1 MKIIKS
7 FLLVLFISTIL
18 LFVPKST
25 PAQVDPGLDS
35 ERLIV
40 KFSPITPRFYRE
52 NLVSSYGLFQ
62 GEALRLKDTVVLKVP
77 KKRIA
82 EIIGKLNKNFSVEY
96 AEIDFWAEA
105 LEVPNDPRFSEQWGL
120 TKIQA
125 LNGWSITHGGAGV
138 DIAIIDT
145 GINRNHPDLGS
156 KIVLSVN
163 CTISGCPNQT
173 TTDPDGHGTHVAGIA
188 SAVTNNSIGVAGLA
202 WEGRLMSVKVLD
214 DTGGGYYSWIANGI
228 ILAADNGAEVI
239 NLSLGG
245 SSPSLTLENAINYA
259 WGKGVV
265 IAAAAGN
272 NGRSLRIYPGY
283 YLKVIAVA
291 ATDATDKKAS
301 FSNYGNWVDVAAPGV
316 SILST
321 YNNGYSTLS
330 GTSMATPFV
339 SGLAALLKG
348 QNPGLTNSE
357 VRNKIESSS
366 DSISGTG
373 NYWTWGRINVCR
385 ALGCVSSLA
394 PSPTPTPSPTPAASL
409 APTPT
414 LTPTPSPSPTP
425 TSTLTPTSSPT
436 PTPTPSPSPS
446 PKPWWCKYIP
456 DHYSCK

>member
-1 MKIIKS
+1 MRIIKS

-25 PAQVDPGLDS
+25 PAQVDPTLDS

-62 GEALRLKDTVVLKVP
+62 GEALRLKDTLVLKVP

-82 EIIGKLNKNFSVEY
+82 EIIGRLNKNFSVEY

-125 LNGWSITHGGAGV
+125 LSGWDITHGGAGV

-145 GINRNHPDLGS
+145 GINLNHPDLGS
-156 KIVLSVN
+156 KIILSVN
-163 CTISGCPNQT
+163 CTISGCPSQT

-202 WEGRLMSVKVLD
+202 WEGRLISVKALD

-245 SSPSLTLENAINYA
+245 SFPSLTLENAINYA

-272 NGRSLRIYPGY
+272 NGRNTRIYPAY
-283 YLKVIAVA
+283 YANTIATA
-291 ATDATDKKAS
+291 ATDSNDKKA
-301 FSNYGNWVDVAAPGV
+301 G
-316 SILST
+316 
-321 YNNGYSTLS
+321 
-330 GTSMATPFV
+330 
-339 SGLAALLKG
+339 
-348 QNPGLTNSE
+348 
-357 VRNKIESSS
+357 
-366 DSISGTG
+366 
-373 NYWTWGRINVCR
+373 
-385 ALGCVSSLA
+385 
-394 PSPTPTPSPTPAASL
+394 
-409 APTPT
+409 
-414 LTPTPSPSPTP
+414 
-425 TSTLTPTSSPT
+425 
-436 PTPTPSPSPS
+436 
-446 PKPWWCKYIP
+446 
-456 DHYSCK
+456 